1 MRELTLFAGAII
13 SLSACAS
20 IFASMFHGKYFAI
33 MRDVFAI
40 ISLSAL
46 LWTIVENIVFYI

>member
-1 MRELTLFAGAII
+1 MRELTLFAGVII
-13 SLSACAS
+13 SLSACGS
-20 IFASMFHGKYFAI
+20 IFASIFRGKYFAI

>member
-1 MRELTLFAGAII
+1 MRELTLLAGAII
-13 SLSACAS
+13 CLSACAS
-20 IFASMFHGKYFAI
+20 IFSSMFRGKYFAI

>member
-1 MRELTLFAGAII
+1 MSELTLLAGAII

-20 IFASMFHGKYFAI
+20 IFASSFRGKFFAVA
-33 MRDVFAI
+33 RDVFAL